1 MLTRAEKSIIK
12 SLMQSPTWPV
22 LKALRQE
29 LCDKIAYEPKTR
41 ENEWETLKA
50 VLGMEGQIYGINKFF
65 QELDNAALNANEDV
79 KA

>member
-1 MLTRAEKSIIK
+1 MTREQRSIIK
-12 SLMQSPTWPV
+12 NLMQSPAWPI
-22 LKALRQE
+22 LKQLRQE

-65 QELDNAALNANEDV
+65 QELDVAAFGAE
-79 KA
+79 KE

>member
-12 SLMQSPTWPV
+12 SLMQDPVWPV
-22 LKALRQE
+22 LKQLRQE

-41 ENEWETLKA
+41 ENEWSTLQA

-65 QELDNAALNANEDV
+65 QELDNAALNSE
-79 KA
+79 KE

>member
-1 MLTRAEKSIIK
+1 MLTRAEKSAIK
-12 SLMQSPTWPV
+12 LLMRSPGWPA

-29 LCDKIAYEPKTR
+29 LCDKLAYEPKTR

-65 QELDNAALNANEDV
+65 QELDNAALNAEHD
-79 KA
+79 